1 MLPAARQ
8 VTANEPSKQDRDC
21 RERLH
26 MLAPKDCSL
35 KRSGPMLLHLR
46 SFKEILGIPV
56 LARTGPPACASRFR
70 FIIENQQREREP
82 NPDKPRK
89 FILQMSKVE
98 KKITTTELDWK
109 KKIPPTGKE

>member
-21 RERLH
+21 GERLH
-26 MLAPKDCSL
+26 TLAPKDCSL

-70 FIIENQQREREP
+70 FIIENRQREREP

-98 KKITTTELDWK
+98 KKNNNNRTRLE